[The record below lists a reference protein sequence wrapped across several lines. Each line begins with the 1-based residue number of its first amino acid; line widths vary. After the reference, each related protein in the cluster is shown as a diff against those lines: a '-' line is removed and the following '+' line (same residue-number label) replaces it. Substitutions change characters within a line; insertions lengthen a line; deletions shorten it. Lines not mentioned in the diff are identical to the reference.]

1 MSRAIKLFKGEA
13 QQNLVKKI
21 PYPNDFNQ
29 LIKSVRDYAPIVEQ
43 NKKYELIEEEANRE
57 IEDQED
63 FELMTRYFID
73 KIDKKPIKI
82 RINIVDKTEEEIK
95 NDAIKNLKE
104 IKKEETKYTIPETV
118 KDNFRKKLNELGEQF
133 LAEIEQNLNNKNST
147 KENNGQDRKIYCSK
161 CKEEIKE

>member
-1 MSRAIKLFKGEA
+1 MSRAIKLFKSEA

-29 LIKSVRDYAPIVEQ
+29 LIKSVRDYAPIDEQ
-43 NKKYELIEEEANRE
+43 NKKYELIEEEAKRV

-104 IKKEETKYTIPETV
+104 IKKEETKYTIPEKV
-118 KDNFRKKLNELGEQF
+118 KDNFRKKLSELGEQF
-133 LAEIEQNLNNKNST
+133 LAEIEQNLNNKNLT
-147 KENNGQDRKIYCSK
+147 KENNGQDKKIYCSK

>member
-1 MSRAIKLFKGEA
+1 MSRAIKLFKSEA

-29 LIKSVRDYAPIVEQ
+29 LIKSERDYAPIDEQ
-43 NKKYELIEEEANRE
+43 NKKYELIEEEAKRV

-63 FELMTRYFID
+63 FELMSREY
-73 KIDKKPIKI
+73 IDKKTIKI

-95 NDAIKNLKE
+95 NDKNKNLKE
-104 IKKEETKYTIPETV
+104 IKKEETKYTIPEKV
-118 KDNFRKKLNELGEQF
+118 KDNFRKKLSELGEQF
-133 LAEIEQNLNNKNST
+133 LAEIEQNLNNKNLT
-147 KENNGQDRKIYCSK
+147 KENNGQDKKIYCSK